1 MRGKGTKQTKHHIYP
16 SFEHFYYYSISIAY
30 RFSACFSQKFFG
42 LIKLIKMSLKNYI
55 FSSINTKGAQDT
67 DKFATIR
74 FSSSKKGKM
83 MTTNNGDNTTVAELN
98 SPMANDNAT
107 STNANVTG
115 KYNVYN
121 ETVGNNL

>member
-1 MRGKGTKQTKHHIYP
+1 
-16 SFEHFYYYSISIAY
+16 
-30 RFSACFSQKFFG
+30 
-42 LIKLIKMSLKNYI
+42 
-55 FSSINTKGAQDT
+55 
-67 DKFATIR
+67 
-74 FSSSKKGKM
+74 